1 MSNIPL
7 VVILSF
13 YFDED
18 SIYFVVLALM
28 IIVKMGLS
36 ASSAKVR

>member
-7 VVILSF
+7 VLIASF
-13 YFDED
+13 YFAED
-18 SIYFVVLALM
+18 YIYFVVLALM
-28 IIVKMGLS
+28 VIIKMGLS